1 MAIYVNNIGGGD
13 LPVSINNPQ
22 EGESLIWNN
31 QLGAYVNAPS
41 TASTEV
47 IQDTVAEMVD
57 VDPDGSQVTL
67 RLVTRYDDVT
77 GKLTFNVVTDSGG
90 GGGGGGGSTY
100 VLPTA
105 STTVKGGVKVDGTS
119 ITIDANGVISVG
131 SDVGIPMEE
140 FINYLNDNNYTTTGY
155 VNTQINNLINGAPG
169 ALNSLQELA
178 AAIANN
184 PNFATDL
191 TTALSDKLNVA
202 GGTMTGPLTLAG
214 GPITN
219 LQAATKKYVDD
230 AISNIPPPTGNLDEL
245 ADVNL
250 SGATAGQVLGWNGTS
265 WVPVNPTAGAKGDR
279 GDTGATGS
287 QGLRG
292 ISVSSTEIDE
302 TGHLKITLDD
312 GSILDAGNAV
322 GPKGDT
328 GSQGIQGLKGDQ
340 GLQGIQGLKGDT
352 GEQGPQGPAGRSIA
366 ANGARIDDNGG
377 LQLTL
382 TDGTILS
389 AGTVVGPQGPVGAK
403 GDQGLQGL
411 KGDAG
416 TEGISITT
424 GTVNNTGHLILTKS
438 DLSTIDVGSVVGPKG
453 DTGEQGG
460 MGPEGPKGD
469 TGTSYTINNKSG
481 SVQVYG
487 VSNTTQPGY
496 DLEVDLA
503 NKANKLTTARN
514 IILSGK
520 VTGLVSFDGSS
531 NVNMT
536 TSLNGVST
544 NDVAEGTNKYY
555 TDARARTALSAG
567 TGLSYNSSTGVFT
580 LNTTTDQVN
589 EGSANLYFTNNRFD
603 NRLAAS
609 NLSQLADVTSTVPT
623 TGQALIWNGNAW
635 TPGTVATGG
644 TGTGTSTGVYKA
656 TAQID
661 YDINGNL
668 TDVSV
673 LGGGITAAIAV
684 ATSTTA
690 TVRFTFTGSN
700 SAPLNIQVY
709 GYQRANNIYVTR
721 ALASDFPTR
730 SIEGGG
736 TSGSPTAFSGFN
748 ATTNTMTLSL
758 TKSVTGASAGVGQ
771 STHCIIQ
778 FLLSN

>member
-1 MAIYVNNIGGGD
+1 MAIYVNNLGSGD
-13 LPVSINNPQ
+13 LPVTINNPQ
-22 EGESLIWNN
+22 EGESLIWDETA
-31 QLGAYVNAPS
+31 GAFVNAPS
-41 TASTEV
+41 SASTEV
-47 IQDTVAEMVD
+47 IQDTVAEMLD
-57 VDPDGSQVTL
+57 VDPDGSQVSL

-77 GKLTFNVVTDSGG
+77 GKLTFNVVTDSST
-90 GGGGGGGSTY
+90 GGGGGGSTY

-119 ITIDANGVISVG
+119 ITIDSNGVISVG
-131 SDVGIPMEE
+131 NDVGIPIEE
-140 FINYLNDNNYTTTGY
+140 FINYLNDNNYTTTTY

-191 TTALSDKLNVA
+191 TTVINDKLNKA

-214 GPITN
+214 GPITD

-230 AISNIPPPTGNLDEL
+230 AISNIPAPTVNLDEL
-245 ADVNL
+245 EDVNS

-265 WVPVNPTAGAKGDR
+265 WVPVNPAGGAKGDK
-279 GDTGATGS
+279 GDTGATGA
-287 QGLRG
+287 QGLQGARG
-292 ISVSSTEIDE
+292 ISVTSTEIDDI
-302 TGHLKITLDD
+302 GHLKITLDD
-312 GSILDAGNAV
+312 GSILDAGSAI
-322 GPKGDT
+322 GPKGDR
-328 GSQGIQGLKGDQ
+328 GEQGIQGPTGATGAQ
-340 GLQGIQGLKGDT
+340 GLQGDT
-352 GEQGPQGPAGRSIA
+352 GEQGIQGPAGRSIA
-366 ANGARIDDNGG
+366 ANGATIDNNGG

-389 AGTVVGPQGPVGAK
+389 AGTVVGPQGPAGAK

-416 TEGISITT
+416 AEGISITT

-487 VSNTTQPGY
+487 VSDSTQPGY

-503 NKANKLTTARN
+503 NKANKLATARN

-520 VTGLVSFDGSS
+520 VTGLVSFDGSQ

-544 NDVAEGTNKYY
+544 SEISEGTNKYY
-555 TDARARTALSAG
+555 TDARARTSLSAG
-567 TGLSYNSSTGVFT
+567 AGLSYNSSTGVFT
-580 LNTTTDQVN
+580 LNTTTDQID
-589 EGSANLYFTNNRFD
+589 EGSTNLYFTNNRFD
-603 NRLAAS
+603 NRLGAS
-609 NLSQLADVTSTVPT
+609 NLSQLADVANTVPT
-623 TGQALIWNGNAW
+623 AGQALIWNGNTW
-635 TPGTVATGG
+635 TPGTISTGGG
-644 TGTGTSTGVYKA
+644 TGTGTGVYKA
-656 TAQID
+656 TAQVD
-661 YDINGNL
+661 YDASGNL
-668 TDVSV
+668 TTVTILD
-673 LGGGITAAIAV
+673 GGITAAIAV

-690 TVRFTFTGSN
+690 TVTFTFLGSTCT
-700 SAPLNIQVY
+700 PLGIQIY
-709 GYQRANNIYVTR
+709 GYQRTSNVYVTR

-730 SIEGGG
+730 TIAAGGA
-736 TSGSPTAFSGFN
+736 SGSPTAFSGFDPS
-748 ATTNTMTLSL
+748 TNTMTLGL
-758 TKSVTGASAGVGQ
+758 TKAATGANAGVGQ
-771 STHCIIQ
+771 PTHCIIQ